1 MRTSFSNCDQS
12 RGPHFDCSEQDEQT
26 EPSPDPPAA
35 QPSRK
40 ITKAITEGVLAAAS
54 ASSAP
59 SAKLAVASTSSPET
73 RPLATLALKYFEQG
87 RRPTVT
93 TVRGFFS
100 KYSLLESL
108 HEDRTVM
115 REVFN
120 SCVGGQ
126 VVLVKTWKKQQLDN
140 HQSKEKCFKEVMLA
154 ESCCHTNIT
163 ELLDVFNGDV
173 PRLVYSWPA
182 NSMLLH
188 HAVALG
194 RTRSFAHS
202 QKAAVM
208 ADVLKGLAFLHSRGV
223 VHQGLAPVAVGLLF
237 SAQKAPRQAQILDL
251 AGSAVIGCV
260 NEAASGLPEYRAP
273 EIHLG
278 TTDLHPSQDIWAI
291 GAIMALLATGVEL
304 FETGLSYREDM
315 LSITR
320 MLGNPSDLDCASMI
334 SLRHWSADFAVAIA
348 PMPWKARMDEG
359 CGPGAASLM
368 EQMLFFACS
377 RSFRKHK
384 EKQP

>member
-1 MRTSFSNCDQS
+1 
-12 RGPHFDCSEQDEQT
+12 
-26 EPSPDPPAA
+26 
-35 QPSRK
+35 
-40 ITKAITEGVLAAAS
+40 
-54 ASSAP
+54 
-59 SAKLAVASTSSPET
+59 
-73 RPLATLALKYFEQG
+73 
-87 RRPTVT
+87 
-93 TVRGFFS
+93 
-100 KYSLLESL
+100 
-108 HEDRTVM
+108 
-115 REVFN
+115 
-120 SCVGGQ
+120 
-126 VVLVKTWKKQQLDN
+126 
-140 HQSKEKCFKEVMLA
+140 MLA

-291 GAIMALLATGVEL
+291 GAIMALLATGVQL
-304 FETGLSYREDM
+304 FETGLSYREEGHAEYHQDARQPIRLGLCIDD
-315 LSITR
+315 LSAPLVR
-320 MLGNPSDLDCASMI
+320 GFCC
-334 SLRHWSADFAVAIA
+334 RHCTYA
-348 PMPWKARMDEG
+348 
-359 CGPGAASLM
+359 M
-368 EQMLFFACS
+368 ES
-377 RSFRKHK
+377 SYG
-384 EKQP
+384 